1 MDKELHNIDQ
11 NVRSKLYYL
20 FDYEGEEIVSEKA
33 FLNLMNIW
41 SAFSANDINND
52 NELDKNE
59 VK

>member
-20 FDYEGEEIVSEKA
+20 FDYEGEEIVSDKA